1 MYTEGLK
8 INQGLASATLARPCG
23 SASVDQMCMEYIR
36 RKADNVYG
44 PGGFNKMCTGCGV
57 SEYIGEKEVLKDFGA
72 AKRHFDGKK
81 GDVIYVKGDGR
92 LAIHLEL
99 SRSSALIAEFFAP
112 ALALILAGIESQF

>member
-99 SRSSALIAEFFAP
+99 SSALIAEFFAP